1 MIRQCA
7 FTKEHSMLKGGL
19 HCHTTRSDG
28 RGTPEEVER
37 LHARHGYDFLALTD
51 HNFYN
56 YADYA
61 PEAGLLIVPG
71 MEIDAVI
78 DSDLGLCFHSVCIG
92 PAREN
97 GNGFAQDQRPE
108 HPHVKTWQE
117 FQTRL
122 DQVHAA
128 KNLTLYCHPDWS
140 RTPARSFEN
149 LQGNFAMEIW
159 NTGCVMDNDM
169 DKDAYAWDEV
179 LLDGHKIFGAATDDG
194 HAMNQHCGGYVMVNA
209 EKNLDDILRAL
220 SQGAFYSS
228 TGPEIYDFYID
239 GDRAVVECSPCQFV
253 GFINGTQPNRLV
265 RNAGGL
271 VTRAEIKLPEETR
284 YLRATMVDAEGR
296 RAWTN
301 PIFLDERR

>member
-1 MIRQCA
+1 
-7 FTKEHSMLKGGL
+7 MLKGGL

-61 PEAGLLIVPG
+61 PETGLLIIPG
-71 MEIDAVI
+71 MEIDAEI
-78 DSDLGLCFHSVCIG
+78 DSDLGMCFHSVCIG
-92 PAREN
+92 PAREK
-97 GNGFAQDQRPE
+97 GNGFAQDQRSE

-169 DKDAYAWDEV
+169 DKDAYAWD
-179 LLDGHKIFGAATDDG
+179 
-194 HAMNQHCGGYVMVNA
+194 
-209 EKNLDDILRAL
+209 
-220 SQGAFYSS
+220 
-228 TGPEIYDFYID
+228 
-239 GDRAVVECSPCQFV
+239 
-253 GFINGTQPNRLV
+253 
-265 RNAGGL
+265 
-271 VTRAEIKLPEETR
+271 
-284 YLRATMVDAEGR
+284 
-296 RAWTN
+296 
-301 PIFLDERR
+301 

>member
-61 PEAGLLIVPG
+61 PETGLLIIPG
-71 MEIDAVI
+71 MEIDAEI
-78 DSDLGLCFHSVCIG
+78 DSDLGMCFHSVCIG
-92 PAREN
+92 PAREK

-159 NTGCVMDNDM
+159 NTASVMDNDM
-169 DKDAYAWDEV
+169 DKDAYTWDEV

-194 HAMNQHCGGYVMVNA
+194 HAMDQHCGGYVMVNV
-209 EKNLDDILRAL
+209 EKHLDDVLRAL

-239 GDRAVVECSPCQFV
+239 GDRAVVECSPCRFV
-253 GFINGTQPNRLV
+253 SFINGTRPNPLV
-265 RNAGGL
+265 RTPGGL
-271 VTRAEIKLPEETR
+271 VTRAEIKLPDETR
-284 YLRATMVDAEGR
+284 YLRATMVDAEGH

-301 PIFLDERR
+301 PIFLDERA

>member
-1 MIRQCA
+1 MIRQRA

-61 PEAGLLIVPG
+61 PETGLLIIPG
-71 MEIDAVI
+71 MEIDAEI
-78 DSDLGLCFHSVCIG
+78 DSDLGMCYHTVCVG
-92 PAREN
+92 SAREN

-117 FQTRL
+117 FQARL

-149 LQGNFAMEIW
+149 FQGNFAMEIW

-194 HAMNQHCGGYVMVNA
+194 HAMDQHCGGYVMVNA
-209 EKNLDDILRAL
+209 EKHLDDVLRAL

-253 GFINGTQPNRLV
+253 NFINGTRPNRLV
-265 RNAGGL
+265 RTTGGL
-271 VTRAEIKLPEETR
+271 VTRAEITLPDETR
-284 YLRATMVDAEGR
+284 YLRATMVDAEGH

-301 PIFLDERR
+301 PIFLDERG